1 MNVVVLFSGPSAS
14 FKEAGYHFPKN
25 LADVG
30 GKPLVQT
37 VLDNLASLRGLDA
50 RFICLVNREE
60 NRAFHTGSVIKLAL
74 PSASVVELEA
84 ETAGATCSALL
95 AVTHINNEL
104 PLMIVNGDQLLRN
117 VNLAE
122 TVSHFNKDNLDG
134 GIVVFQDIHPRWSFV
149 KCDKEGYVIE
159 AAEKRP
165 ISNLATAG
173 VYYFKR
179 GSDFV
184 ECAGSMIKKD
194 AHVNG
199 RFYICPVYNELILS
213 QKKIGISMIRKE
225 DYQTLSTPSDVNT
238 FNHNRSL
245 S

>member
-1 MNVVVLFSGPSAS
+1 
-14 FKEAGYHFPKN
+14 
-25 LADVG
+25 
-30 GKPLVQT
+30 
-37 VLDNLASLRGLDA
+37 
-50 RFICLVNREE
+50 
-60 NRAFHTGSVIKLAL
+60 
-74 PSASVVELEA
+74 
-84 ETAGATCSALL
+84 
-95 AVTHINNEL
+95 
-104 PLMIVNGDQLLRN
+104 MIVNGDQLLRN

-184 ECAGSMIKKD
+184 
-194 AHVNG
+194 
-199 RFYICPVYNELILS
+199 
-213 QKKIGISMIRKE
+213 
-225 DYQTLSTPSDVNT
+225 
-238 FNHNRSL
+238 
-245 S
+245 